1 MTPFYF
7 SGALL
12 ACAPALAQVEDA
24 RKPLIGPFF
33 ALAEDGDLLA
43 CAIAPAP
50 GEYTLAIDN
59 VPVRWTTVLP
69 AEAFSARAA
78 AKALSENGLS
88 LHWRVDL
95 PKFVPGGLEL
105 RVLDSEQVP
114 VWTHQTWELP
124 DAGWA
129 EPVVGTSCLGPNSET
144 WPSGLLIASIDACD
158 AAPTWRAAA
167 KLRPDWMLV
176 LDELS
181 AVAPRD
187 LEEARSHYRRLYREA
202 DLAHSMGTAQ
212 LFNLPSF
219 GALEPTRDSLAT
231 LRQAY
236 SEHHALAA
244 DDSLWSTAS
253 PGLRSG
259 ELELILV
266 DPSELLA
273 QNSMDAAWRRL
284 AFSQAAFKLVM
295 KPGRWFDERFSDRAH
310 WDEFLAQLAFHR
322 VFGVVLIG
330 TDPHTSG
337 VVEHRTKEPIGYD
350 LLEVV
355 CGPAAARADPPPAPP
370 DPNFMR
376 GSPMPAALVRVQ
388 AKVLQMRITIEGPL
402 GRHRFPV
409 ERSSTWLR
417 PR

>member
-1 MTPFYF
+1 MTPLFLG
-7 SGALL
+7 GAML
-12 ACAPALAQVEDA
+12 AFAPAFIQTEDPRA
-24 RKPLIGPFF
+24 PLIGPFF

-50 GEYTLAIDN
+50 GEYTLAVGN
-59 VPVRWTTVLP
+59 VPDRWSTVLA
-69 AEAFSARAA
+69 AEAFSARAVSKTLPA
-78 AKALSENGLS
+78 NGLS
-88 LHWRVDL
+88 LHWRIEL
-95 PKFVPGGLEL
+95 PELVPGGLEL

-114 VWTHQTWELP
+114 VWTHRTWELP
-124 DAGWA
+124 DVRWA
-129 EPVVGTSCLGPNSET
+129 EPVVGGCCLGPCAET
-144 WPSGLLIASIDACD
+144 WPSGLVIASIDTCD
-158 AAPTWRAAA
+158 ATTTWRAAA

-176 LDELS
+176 LDDLS
-181 AVAPRD
+181 AVAPHD
-187 LEEARSHYRRLYREA
+187 LEEARSRYRRLYREA
-202 DLAHSMGTAQ
+202 DLSHSMGTAQ

-219 GALEPTRDSLAT
+219 GAFSPTRDSLAT

-273 QNSMDAAWRRL
+273 SNSMDAAWSRL
-284 AFSQAAFKLVM
+284 AFSRAAFKLVM
-295 KPGRWFDERFSDRAH
+295 KPGRWFDARSSDRAR
-310 WDEFLAQLAFHR
+310 WDEFLARLAFHR

-330 TDPHTSG
+330 TDPHLSG
-337 VVEHRTKEPIGYD
+337 VVEHSTRAQLGYD

-355 CGPAAARADPPPAPP
+355 CGPASARADPSPTPP
-370 DPNFMR
+370 DPNFMPR
-376 GSPMPAALVRVQ
+376 SPMEAALVRVQ
-388 AKVLQMRITIEGPL
+388 AKALQMRITLEEPL
-402 GRHRFPV
+402 GPRRFPV